1 MLGEELFVNIKW
13 HLTSTA
19 MHLQVYY
26 QLISGHFPLASL
38 IKEKVFIFQCFESQN
53 CYVTDC
59 ILTISI
65 NGCSQTF
72 CTFFNTGLDIKG
84 IVYYSK

>member
-1 MLGEELFVNIKW
+1 MALNLHSNAFTGVLPIN
-13 HLTSTA
+13 
-19 MHLQVYY
+19 
-26 QLISGHFPLASL
+26 SGHFPLASL

>member
-1 MLGEELFVNIKW
+1 MALNLHSNAFTGVLPINKW
-13 HLTSTA
+13 A
-19 MHLQVYY
+19 
-26 QLISGHFPLASL
+26 FSL
-38 IKEKVFIFQCFESQN
+38 SIIDQRQKVFIFQCFESQN

-84 IVYYSK
+84 IVYGSK